1 MVRLCEIFKDPAAY
15 AGPIQVAGW
24 VRTVRDS
31 KAVGFIELAD
41 GSSFKNVQVVY
52 AQDAIDPQVKKQ
64 LCTGCA
70 ISVTG
75 TLELTPEAKQPFEVK
90 AQAIAI

>member
-31 KAVGFIELAD
+31 KSL
-41 GSSFKNVQVVY
+41 Y
-52 AQDAIDPQVKKQ
+52 
-64 LCTGCA
+64 LY
-70 ISVTG
+70 
-75 TLELTPEAKQPFEVK
+75 
-90 AQAIAI
+90 

>member
-52 AQDAIDPQVKKQ
+52 EQDAIDPQVKKQ

-70 ISVTG
+70 ISVAG
-75 TLELTPEAKQPFEVK
+75 DAGAHPRG
-90 AQAIAI
+90 QAAL